1 MAEWTREG
9 LEAVTPFDSA
19 TRQIGDE
26 IVPMT
31 REEYDAW
38 IARAVGQEKPADDD
52 PPEATP

>member
-1 MAEWTREG
+1 MAEWTREE
-9 LEAVTPFDSA
+9 LEALTPFDSA

-38 IARAVGQEKPADDD
+38 IARAVGRPKPVDGEGAI
-52 PPEATP
+52 